1 MKNEM
6 CAEVRHD
13 RAGHNY
19 SLSDGADQH
28 YNSCDIY
35 IGLINYWPLY
45 REECKL
51 ESKERQKFASSKICF
66 CAFVQNHLTCGNLFH
81 LHAHFHANLTI
92 LHIVGFAWKT
102 CFETEAHPE

>member
-35 IGLINYWPLY
+35 IGLIFMQI
-45 REECKL
+45 
-51 ESKERQKFASSKICF
+51 ERFYIIYGRF
-66 CAFVQNHLTCGNLFH
+66 CMENLF
-81 LHAHFHANLTI
+81 
-92 LHIVGFAWKT
+92 
-102 CFETEAHPE
+102 

>member
-35 IGLINYWPLY
+35 IGLIITGHCTGRNANWSLKSGRNLPLP
-45 REECKL
+45 K
-51 ESKERQKFASSKICF
+51 Q
-66 CAFVQNHLTCGNLFH
+66 
-81 LHAHFHANLTI
+81 
-92 LHIVGFAWKT
+92 
-102 CFETEAHPE
+102 

>member
-51 ESKERQKFASSKICF
+51 ESKEWQKFASSNICF
-66 CAFVQNHLTCGNLFH
+66 CVFVQNHLQPTRSFSCKSNYFAYCRFCMENLF
-81 LHAHFHANLTI
+81 
-92 LHIVGFAWKT
+92 
-102 CFETEAHPE
+102 